1 MVQHDVY
8 PMIICMRCITVIE
21 LHLCNV
27 SSCNTAEKKKLIK
40 IQKDGF
46 IKFFSGLTGV
56 VVVVEMCS
64 IRMIPRTCSFV

>member
-1 MVQHDVY
+1 MTDVQQ
-8 PMIICMRCITVIE
+8 
-21 LHLCNV
+21 
-27 SSCNTAEKKKLIK
+27 

-64 IRMIPRTCSFV
+64 IRTGYQGTR